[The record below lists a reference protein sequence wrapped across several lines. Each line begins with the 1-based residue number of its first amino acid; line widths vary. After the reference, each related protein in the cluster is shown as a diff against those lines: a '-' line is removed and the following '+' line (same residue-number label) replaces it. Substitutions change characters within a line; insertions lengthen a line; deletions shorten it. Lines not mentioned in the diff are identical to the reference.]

1 MCKKMSS
8 DFPLANEL
16 NRFTELRRRLVETD
30 HDIDERTLFDTVEG
44 ATNLK
49 EAIGCVIRSAL
60 DDDALAQG
68 LRQRLAQMTARLER
82 IELTAEKKRQVALA
96 AMEEADIVKI
106 LEPDFTASIRPA
118 PPSLVVTNEPDIPEQ
133 FWLPQPPKLDRRAIL
148 QMLKTGSAVM
158 GAELTNPRMI
168 LAVRTK

>member
-1 MCKKMSS
+1 MSEIPS
-8 DFPLANEL
+8 VVLEF
-16 NRFTELRRRLVETD
+16 NRFTELRRRLIGAD
-30 HDIDERTLFDTVEG
+30 PDIDERTLFDTVEG

-68 LRQRLAQMTARLER
+68 LRQRLEEMKGRLER
-82 IELTAEKKRQVALA
+82 IESTAEKKRQVALA

-106 LEPDFTASIRPA
+106 LEPDFTASIRPV

-133 FWLPQPPKLDRRAIL
+133 FWVPQPPKLDRRAVL
-148 QMLKTGSAVM
+148 EALKVGIAVT
-158 GAELTNPRMI
+158 GAELANPRI
-168 LAVRTK
+168 TIAIRTK